1 MADPDPGPLKSSTG
15 AAPASGPRPA
25 VRLARV
31 ATPVG
36 RPVIPEDQAR
46 PTEALSTGP
55 RTVRV
60 TKGDL
65 PAHSTLNP
73 LQRWAWRTFRTRMG
87 RKPMDPVL
95 EENLLKAH
103 MRIRADEYAAYVL
116 GVTIL
121 IAAAVIVAAVI
132 LFVLLFVVAGAGLI
146 GILIPAILPI
156 IVIPLTYFVLMG
168 MPGSAAKSRGT
179 KINNKISAAMSF
191 VSAMASA
198 DVNIDQIFKELARQK
213 IYGEVAEEAAWITRD
228 TELLG
233 VDILTAIRTGAQRT
247 PSKRFQD
254 FLQGVVTTATSGGQL
269 KPYFLVKAEQY
280 ERENKLERLQR
291 VETMGLLAE
300 TFVTVVV
307 AFPLFLVIIIAI
319 FAIIG
324 GGGAFLLEILW
335 AIVALMIPMS
345 QFGFIFFIHSLASEL

>member
-1 MADPDPGPLKSSTG
+1 V
-15 AAPASGPRPA
+15 AAPKDPAPPAARGVKTPLRA
-25 VRLARV
+25 VRPV
-31 ATPVG
+31 PTP
-36 RPVIPEDQAR
+36 
-46 PTEALSTGP
+46 EAPAPAKDALLQGS

-60 TKGDL
+60 PKGEQM
-65 PAHSTLNP
+65 AHSTLNP
-73 LQRWAWRTFRTRMG
+73 IQRWAWRTFQHRVLQ
-87 RKPMDPVL
+87 KPIDPAL
-95 EENLLKAH
+95 DENLLKAH
-103 MRIRADEYAAYVL
+103 MRIRGDEYVAYVW
-116 GVTIL
+116 GVTVL
-121 IAAAVIVAAVI
+121 VAAMVLVAAAV
-132 LFVLLFVVAGAGLI
+132 LFFLFFVVAGAGLI
-146 GILIPAILPI
+146 GILVPVILPVV
-156 IVIPLTYFVLMG
+156 VIPLTFFVLMG

-179 KINNKISAAMSF
+179 KINSKIGPAMSF

-198 DVNIDQIFKELARQK
+198 DVNIDQIFKELAKQK

-233 VDILTAIRTGAQRT
+233 VDILTAIKTGAQRT

-280 ERENKLERLQR
+280 ERENKLDRLQR

>member
-1 MADPDPGPLKSSTG
+1 MATQN
-15 AAPASGPRPA
+15 
-25 VRLARV
+25 RL
-31 ATPVG
+31 VG
-36 RPVIPEDQAR
+36 RPSTAPSPAIVRAR
-46 PTEALSTGP
+46 PQ
-55 RTVRV
+55 RIKR
-60 TKGDL
+60 GDQ
-65 PAHSTLNP
+65 PTHSP
-73 LQRWAWRTFRTRMG
+73 LTAFQSWAWRMFREKVTSQ
-87 RKPMDPVL
+87 PPDLVL

-103 MRIRADEYAAYVL
+103 MRIRADEYMAVVYATTLVAGIAFAAA
-116 GVTIL
+116 GVVMGFL
-121 IAAAVIVAAVI
+121 IALLSVWYFGLAAAV
-132 LFVLLFVVAGAGLI
+132 
-146 GILIPAILPI
+146 
-156 IVIPLTYFVLMG
+156 VIPVAFTVLIYVM
-168 MPGSAAKSRGT
+168 MVHQPASRSSARG
-179 KINNKISAAMSF
+179 KNIDRRISASMSF

-198 DVNIDQIFKELARQK
+198 DVNVDQIFKELARQK

-233 VDILTAIRTGAQRT
+233 VDILTAIKNGAQRT

-280 ERENKLERLQR
+280 ERENKLETLQR

-324 GGGAFLLEILW
+324 GGGTFMLDILW
-335 AIVALMIPMS
+335 AIVGIMIPLS
-345 QFGFIFFIHSLASEL
+345 QFGFVFFMYALAQEM